1 MKGGTEIYGTGR
13 SPREN
18 GKNAVVWWNQVGDG
32 TVKYWIDKVSDRR
45 LKRDIIDT
53 DVNAINKINQLKMV
67 AFDFIKTGKHE
78 EIGLI
83 AQEVEAILPSA
94 ISQNPENPD
103 GYLHIDYTAFVPYL
117 IKAIQEL
124 NQKLEEI
131 AWMKQSIS

>member
-1 MKGGTEIYGTGR
+1 
-13 SPREN
+13 
-18 GKNAVVWWNQVGDG
+18 
-32 TVKYWIDKVSDRR
+32 
-45 LKRDIIDT
+45 
-53 DVNAINKINQLKMV
+53 MV
-67 AFDFIKTGKHE
+67 AFDFIDSKKHE

-83 AQEVEAILPSA
+83 AQDVEAVIPQA
-94 ISQNPENPD
+94 VSQNPENPD